1 LGFLYHICRT
11 RELDR
16 DELFEKARG
25 DILDE
30 VVNLSQVSPKQWE
43 DALAKKLWDKMVTY
57 IFENI
62 YLPAAQTENS
72 GVFPYLFSIIWIPS
86 YIGSGFS
93 GNFIKYTICFSTCL
107 SLHNMTL

>member
-1 LGFLYHICRT
+1 MKLNYYYYYYVVCSYST

-43 DALAKKLWDKMVTY
+43 EVLSKKMWEKMVTY

-62 YLPAAQTENS
+62 YLPAAQADSS
-72 GVFPYLFSIIWIPS
+72 GM
-86 YIGSGFS
+86 
-93 GNFIKYTICFSTCL
+93 YTHL
-107 SLHNMTL
+107 TLPRIFVVP

>member
-1 LGFLYHICRT
+1 MYSIFFFYRT

-30 VVNLSQVSPKQWE
+30 VVNLSQLSPKQWE
-43 DALAKKLWDKMVTY
+43 DALSKKMWDKMVTY

-72 GVFPYLFSIIWIPS
+72 GMIFLASHSHIIFVLQIMKL
-86 YIGSGFS
+86 
-93 GNFIKYTICFSTCL
+93 GNI
-107 SLHNMTL
+107 